1 MTGPALWCLPVPGGS
16 HCKAGSLRQ
25 CPVSSWGVMLSV
37 SGKRLVTAS
46 PPGALRP
53 GAQAGWLRASDFL
66 LPTRAPPDSVGL
78 HRVLCGRVRGVSW
91 RRPHSAL
98 LSLPGDPTRPRYVLP
113 VAPRRPVR
121 LPRWDSW
128 CLSVDRQ
135 WGGNHLRRIRE
146 ISPGS
151 RAARGPPHRGGR
163 CGALRGPVLLL
174 KPLQR

>member
-1 MTGPALWCLPVPGGS
+1 
-16 HCKAGSLRQ
+16 
-25 CPVSSWGVMLSV
+25 MLSV

-66 LPTRAPPDSVGL
+66 LPARAPPDSVGL

-98 LSLPGDPTRPRYVLP
+98 LSLPGDPTRPRYVLH

-121 LPRWDSW
+121 LPRWESW

-135 WGGNHLRRIRE
+135 WGGNHLRRVRE